1 MINQSIVVRCFQTN
15 HLTEFGA
22 FLCVQS
28 ISLLF
33 GQGLGVFVVF
43 SCAFDHLQRHGGVGR
58 VVLVEVEYPLQTG
71 CEVLCITS
79 SFFVAVD
86 VYPFYIVAQFEG
98 PGQTAILGTPF
109 FSDTWNQFTLWVSFQ
124 QTVYQVAQVFIV
136 LSSLR
141 VQNVEGFQLTSC
153 NNRTNQIFN
162 LVFRGFFLIL
172 CLCFFLLL
180 TALLG
185 GVAAFSR
192 FFFGCCST
200 AAAAAQH
207 EGCCHSQSKQ
217 SGYCLVHIVYFLP

>member
-1 MINQSIVVRCFQTN
+1 M
-15 HLTEFGA
+15 
-22 FLCVQS
+22 
-28 ISLLF
+28 
-33 GQGLGVFVVF
+33 
-43 SCAFDHLQRHGGVGR
+43 
-58 VVLVEVEYPLQTG
+58 EVEYPLQTG
-71 CEVLCITS
+71 QKVLCDTVC
-79 SFFVAVD
+79 FFIAVNIN
-86 VYPFYIVAQFEG
+86 PFYIVAQFEG

-109 FSDTWNQFTLWVSFQ
+109 FSDTWNQFTFWVSFQ

-141 VQNVEGFQLTSC
+141 VQNVEGFQLTRC

-172 CLCFFLLL
+172 FLCFFLLL

-185 GVAAFSR
+185 CVAAFSR
-192 FFFGCCST
+192 FFFGCCSP
-200 AAAAAQH
+200 AAATAQH